1 MIQIRRNKYTKRTPD
16 ISMAPLID
24 MVFILLI
31 FFLVTTSFTKE
42 TGIEVTKPKAATAE
56 VIKQPDLLI
65 AVTQAGTVHMEGRQ
79 VGLAVLRSL
88 VRQNLEGRPTAN
100 VIIIADKNSRTG
112 LVVDVMDECKLAGA
126 KKVSLATG
134 HEE

>member
-1 MIQIRRNKYTKRTPD
+1 MIQVRRNKGGKRTPD

-31 FFLVTTSFTKE
+31 FFLVTTSFAKE
-42 TGIEVTKPKAATAE
+42 TGVEVTKPVAATAE

-65 AVTQAGTVHMEGRQ
+65 AVTQAGTIHMEGRQ

-88 VRQNLEGRPTAN
+88 VRQNLEGRSVAN
-100 VIIIADKNSRTG
+100 VIIIADENSRIG
-112 LVVDVMDECKLAGA
+112 LVVDVIDECKLAGA
-126 KKVSLATG
+126 KRVSLATRL
-134 HEE
+134 E

>member
-1 MIQIRRNKYTKRTPD
+1 MIQVRRNRKTRRTPD

-42 TGIEVTKPKAATAE
+42 TGVEVTKPVAATAE
-56 VIKQPDLLI
+56 VIEQPDVLI
-65 AVTQAGTVHMEGRQ
+65 AVTQAGTIHMEGRQ

-88 VRQNLEGRPTAN
+88 VRQSLEKRPTAN
-100 VIIIADKNSRTG
+100 VIIIADENSRTG
-112 LVVDVMDECKLAGA
+112 LVVNVMDECKLAGA
-126 KKVSLATG
+126 KKVSLATRM
-134 HEE
+134 E